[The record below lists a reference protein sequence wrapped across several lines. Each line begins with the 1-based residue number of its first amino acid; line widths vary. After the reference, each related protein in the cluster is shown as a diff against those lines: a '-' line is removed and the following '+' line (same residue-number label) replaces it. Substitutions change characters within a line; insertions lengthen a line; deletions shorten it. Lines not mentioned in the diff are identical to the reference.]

1 MIRLQCECG
10 RRINAPDQ
18 YLGKRVKCPK
28 CGKGILVG
36 ANGGRAPVADPTPTG
51 NAVTFAAPSP
61 FAESTPVTE
70 SPAPRSMPSAG
81 TTHEDLVVSQRV
93 TSGPDI
99 STSELDDTESAAAEL
114 HFSEDSIRAEP
125 PAASDKPREAP
136 AAEAAPAPEEGRED
150 PYRRRGISLLGLLA
164 IVLGLAGAAMY
175 FVPQVAKFFIFVAGA
190 GAAIGLIG
198 LILSIGRRRT
208 RPILAVL
215 GILVSAAAIG
225 LYWLPL
231 IRGDSQ
237 QQANQSNVHTGP
249 PEVSEAAR
257 AADET
262 RRRSFITVT
271 FLEPTGSDSVVPDLE
286 YKLTNKSGKDI
297 KAFGGRIEIYDS
309 AHNWLTNLG
318 IGEIKPVAA
327 GGVSH
332 GKGTWPLDQH
342 TLSLLKDRRVT
353 TEYRADY
360 ISYADGT
367 TERFL
372 EP

>member
-1 MIRLQCECG
+1 MIKLQCECG

-36 ANGGRAPVADPTPTG
+36 PGGGRAPVEEP
-51 NAVTFAAPSP
+51 APAGRSSGSFP
-61 FAESTPVTE
+61 FADSAPVVE
-70 SPAPRSMPSAG
+70 SPAPRSTPAAEMTHDEVAVSKTEDSA
-81 TTHEDLVVSQRV
+81 
-93 TSGPDI
+93 PDF
-99 STSELDDTESAAAEL
+99 STSDMADIESSAPDDPLTNDAVRT
-114 HFSEDSIRAEP
+114 DP
-125 PAASDKPREAP
+125 PAISAKAPVAP
-136 AAEAAPAPEEGRED
+136 ASEAAPAEGEGPED
-150 PYRRRGISLLGLLA
+150 PYRRRGMSLLGLVA

-190 GAAIGLIG
+190 GVAVGLVGLIV
-198 LILSIGRRRT
+198 SIARNRT
-208 RPILAVL
+208 RPTLAVL

-231 IRGDSQ
+231 LRGDSGRHG
-237 QQANQSNVHTGP
+237 NQSVAQPGP
-249 PEVSEAAR
+249 PEVSDAAR
-257 AADET
+257 AADDM
-262 RRRSFITVT
+262 RRRSFISVT
-271 FLEPTGSDSVVPDLE
+271 YLEPTGSGSVVPELE
-286 YKLTNKSGKDI
+286 YKLTNKTGKEI

-309 AHNWLTNLG
+309 SHNWLTNLG

-342 TLSLLKDRRVT
+342 ALSLIKDRRVV